1 MRIYVEIYNM
11 EFNIWIKNEE
21 YGGINMNLNLSEK
34 GLKIS
39 PSVTLEI
46 TAKAKA
52 MKAEGIDVIGF
63 GAGEPDFDTPE
74 NIRREGIR
82 AIEEGLTRYT
92 SASGIIELKKAIC
105 KKLKR
110 DNGLDYN
117 NNNIIISSGAKH
129 SIYNALMAII
139 NPGDEVI
146 IGIPYWVS
154 YPQMIKIAGG
164 EPVYI
169 QTKEENDFKFT
180 VSDLNSVLT
189 DKTKAIILNSPSN
202 PTGAI
207 YDKDELKKIADWAV
221 ENNIFVISD
230 EIYER
235 LVYDGEHI
243 SIASFNEDIKRQT
256 IVINGMS
263 KAYAMTGWRIGYA
276 AAHEDIVK
284 VMSNLQSHTTSNP
297 CSISQ
302 YASVVGLLDDQS
314 SVEEM
319 KKQFEERRNY
329 MAETIN
335 SIEGL
340 SCKKPKGAFYIMV
353 NITQL
358 KGKDIGGVKI
368 NNSLDFAKI
377 LLDKCKV
384 AVIPGIGFGDDD
396 YIRLSYATSM
406 ENIKEGL
413 QRIKDVV
420 GNA

>member
-1 MRIYVEIYNM
+1 MD
-11 EFNIWIKNEE
+11 
-21 YGGINMNLNLSEK
+21 LNLSQK

-52 MKAEGIDVIGF
+52 MKAEGIDVVSF
-63 GAGEPDFDTPE
+63 GAGEPDFNTPE
-74 NIRREGIR
+74 NIRKEGIR

-92 SASGIIELKKAIC
+92 PASGIIELKKAIC
-105 KKLKR
+105 EKLKN
-110 DNGLDYN
+110 DNNLDYSPS
-117 NNNIIISSGAKH
+117 NIIISSGAKH

-146 IGIPYWVS
+146 IAVPYWVS
-154 YPQMIKIAGG
+154 YPELVKISGG
-164 EPVYI
+164 EPVFI

-180 VSDLNSVLT
+180 VSDLDKVLT

-207 YDKDELKKIADWAV
+207 YDEDDLKEIADWAV
-221 ENNIFVISD
+221 KNNIFVISD

-235 LVYDGEHI
+235 LVYDGKHI
-243 SIASFNEDIKRQT
+243 SIASFNEDIKKLT

-276 AAHEDIVK
+276 AAHESIIK

-302 YASVVGLLDDQS
+302 YASVVALTGDQS

-319 KKQFEERRNY
+319 KKHFEERRNY
-329 MAETIN
+329 MVETIN

-340 SCKKPKGAFYIMV
+340 SCRKPKGAFYIMI

-358 KGKDIGGVKI
+358 KGKTIRGTKI
-368 NNSLDFAKI
+368 NSSLDFAKV
-377 LLDKCKV
+377 LLDEGKV

-406 ENIKEGL
+406 ENIKKGL
-413 QRIKDVV
+413 GRIKEIVEND
-420 GNA
+420 